1 MSGDLVITRH
11 PELAKIDW
19 DIGQTS
25 ESLYLLLRDGHVHQ
39 FNLVRKGFVDL
50 HGKDLQRKNLQNI
63 NFSKANLCRINLR
76 NASLA
81 GADFSNA
88 NLQGAKLE
96 GTELGESYIQKV
108 KWRSTKR
115 GQENLVEVDNPP
127 NKTIDVNG
135 YKIRYLEFDDV
146 NSEVEKNGK
155 IVILLH
161 GMAGSAEVWLLVA
174 YALSKFFRV
183 LVPDIMG
190 FGYSDKPTVEY
201 NLDFFM
207 KFLSEFMQIMQI
219 GKASIVSHSFGARLA
234 LEFAIRFDS
243 RVDKQDIFR
252 FDQTT
257 KSTILFRISSIAT
270 PKVSVIG
277 RKSIKNLHSYLDIM
291 GRQGQNGT
299 STIRRSI

>member
-1 MSGDLVITRH
+1 VTENGRQKPITKVAMSGDLVITRH

-161 GMAGSAEVWLLVA
+161 GMA
-174 YALSKFFRV
+174 
-183 LVPDIMG
+183 
-190 FGYSDKPTVEY
+190 
-201 NLDFFM
+201 
-207 KFLSEFMQIMQI
+207 
-219 GKASIVSHSFGARLA
+219 
-234 LEFAIRFDS
+234 
-243 RVDKQDIFR
+243 DIFR

-277 RKSIKNLHSYLDIM
+277 RKSIKNLRSYLDIM